1 MARHN
6 REARGLDQ
14 RGRLWRIEYQPD
26 WLSRLKISRRLP
38 EGRRR
43 SSLTLF
49 RNPDRRAQGAP
60 GRVVRTMIR
69 SADGAVRL
77 KVAVEDPDGIVEE
90 VVVVTRPGRDGP
102 RGELVKFVL
111 ESRLPPPRG

>member
-14 RGRLWRIEYQPD
+14 RGRLWRIDYQPD
-26 WLSRLKISRRLP
+26 WLSRFKISRRLP
-38 EGRRR
+38 DGRRR

-49 RNPDRRAQGAP
+49 RNPDRRARAAP
-60 GRVVRTMIR
+60 GRVVRTVIR
-69 SADGAVRL
+69 SADGGIRV
-77 KVAVEDPDGIVEE
+77 KIAVEDPDRIVEE
-90 VVVVTRPGRDGP
+90 VIVCTRPGRDAP
-102 RGELVKFVL
+102 RGEVVKFVL